1 MSTGI
6 TQKKSLKEIIAEEYK
21 KCATDP
27 IHFMKKYCMIQHPVR
42 GKIPF
47 HLFPF
52 QEQTLTQFKN
62 NRFNIVLKS
71 RQTGIS
77 TLSAGYALWK
87 MIFNS
92 DFNVL
97 VIATK
102 QDVAKNLVTK
112 VRVMHELLP
121 TWLKNGSMEDN
132 KLSLRLTNGSQIK
145 AIASSPDAGRS
156 EALSLL
162 IFDEAAFIDDIDEIW
177 VAAQSTLSTGGSCI
191 ALSTPNGVGNWFHQT
206 WIGAEESRNPFNT
219 IRLHW
224 TVHPER
230 DQRWRDEQ
238 EKLLGQKKAAQECDC
253 DFVSSGE
260 TVIEPETLMFYK
272 ETYIQDP
279 IEKGG
284 FDGNLWKWE
293 HPDYNKSYMVVA
305 DVARGDGADYS
316 TCHVIDIVNSV
327 QVAEY
332 KGKVDTKDFGNFL
345 VSLSTEYND
354 ALLVIE
360 NANIGWAAIQQVIDR
375 GYKNLFYMSKDLK
388 YIDVEN
394 QMTNRYRAEDRGLV
408 AGFSTTSK
416 TRPLIISKL
425 TDYFREKSIVI
436 RSNRL
441 IDELFTFIYMNG
453 RAEAMKGYNDDLVM
467 AFSIGLWVRDT
478 ALRLRQEGID
488 LTKSAVGG
496 ITTHTY
502 NGVYGGGSTMDDDP
516 WRMRVGDG
524 FEDLSQWL

>member
-6 TQKKSLKEIIAEEYK
+6 TQKKSLKEIIADEYK
-21 KCATDP
+21 KCAVDP

-47 HLFPF
+47 QLFPF
-52 QEQTLTQFKN
+52 QEKTLTQFKD
-62 NRFNIVLKS
+62 NRFNVVLKS

-77 TLSAGYALWK
+77 TLCAGFSLWK

-102 QDVAKNLVTK
+102 QEVAKNLVTK
-112 VRVMHELLP
+112 VRVMHDLLP
-121 TWLKNGSMEDN
+121 TWLKGGSMEDN
-132 KLSLRLTNGSQIK
+132 KLSLRLQNGSQIK

-177 VAAQSTLSTGGSCI
+177 VSAQSTLSTGGSCI

-206 WIGAEESRNPFNT
+206 WLGAEESRNPFNT

-230 DQRWRDEQ
+230 DQKWRDEQ
-238 EKLLGQKKAAQECDC
+238 EKLLGPKKAAQECDC

-293 HPDYNKSYMVVA
+293 YPDYSKSYMVVA

-345 VSLSTEYND
+345 VALSTEYND
-354 ALLVIE
+354 ALLVVE
-360 NANIGWAAIQQVIDR
+360 NANIGWATIQQVIDR

-388 YIDVEN
+388 YIDIEH
-394 QMTNRYRAEDRGLV
+394 QMTNRYRAEEKGLV

-425 TDYFREKSIVI
+425 TDYFREKAIIV
-436 RSNRL
+436 RSARL

-478 ALRLRQEGID
+478 ALRLRQQGID
-488 LTKSAVGG
+488 LTKQAVSG
-496 ITTHTY
+496 ISS
-502 NGVYGGGSTMDDDP
+502 NANQGIYGGNNSADDNP
-516 WRMRVGDG
+516 WKMRVGDG

>member
-1 MSTGI
+1 MSTSI
-6 TQKKSLKEIIAEEYK
+6 APKKSLKEIIAEEYK
-21 KCATDP
+21 KCAVDP

-52 QEQTLTQFKN
+52 QEATLTQFKD

-121 TWLKNGSMEDN
+121 SWLKGGSMEDN

-206 WIGAEESRNPFNT
+206 WLGAEESRNPFNT

-345 VSLSTEYND
+345 VALSTEYND
-354 ALLVIE
+354 ALLVVE
-360 NANIGWAAIQQVIDR
+360 NANIGWATIQQVIDR
-375 GYKNLFYMSKDLK
+375 GYKNLFYMSKDLR

-394 QMTNRYRAEDRGLV
+394 QMTNKYRAEERGLV

-416 TRPLIISKL
+416 TRPLIISLKL
-425 TDYFREKSIVI
+425 
-436 RSNRL
+436 
-441 IDELFTFIYMNG
+441 
-453 RAEAMKGYNDDLVM
+453 
-467 AFSIGLWVRDT
+467 
-478 ALRLRQEGID
+478 
-488 LTKSAVGG
+488 
-496 ITTHTY
+496 
-502 NGVYGGGSTMDDDP
+502 
-516 WRMRVGDG
+516 
-524 FEDLSQWL
+524 